1 MPHRKLDRHLGTRG
15 WILLVCAWV
24 WGLLGLGVVLQ
35 AARTGEPSL
44 LHLYMPVPLR
54 VTLWWAP
61 ALLAVYGAFWRKRLP
76 VVTAALII
84 APLIR
89 VVSYVWA
96 WFTWVAHEST
106 FLQWMTPDWFGVPS
120 GWYSAAIHLPLIALV
135 LIAAHSKEGTRDE
148 VQ

>member
-24 WGLLGLGVVLQ
+24 WGLIGLGILLQ
-35 AARTGEPSL
+35 AAKMGEPSL

-61 ALLAVYGAFWRKRLP
+61 ALLAIYGAIRRKHLP

-89 VVSYVWA
+89 VASYLWA
-96 WFTWVAHEST
+96 WITWVAHEVPA
-106 FLQWMTPDWFGVPS
+106 LGWLAPDWAGVPS
-120 GWYSAAIHLPLIALV
+120 GWYSAAMHLPLIALV
-135 LIAAHSKEGTRDE
+135 LIAAHSKEDTRDE
-148 VQ
+148 VK